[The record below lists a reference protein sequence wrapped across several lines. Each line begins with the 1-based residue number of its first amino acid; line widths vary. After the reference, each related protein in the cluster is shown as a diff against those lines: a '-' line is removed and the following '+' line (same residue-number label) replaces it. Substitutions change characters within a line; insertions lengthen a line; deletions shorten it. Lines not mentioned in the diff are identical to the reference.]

1 MKGAGL
7 RRGGGERGREGRS
20 IGGEREVESE
30 GTIGGETGCDATTH
44 NDDSLVDYTRCCS
57 RKTRRKEETQVDRT
71 YVDASR
77 MEYVVGRKSEGERE
91 RGEKK
96 NK

>member
-91 RGEKK
+91 ERKK
-96 NK
+96 